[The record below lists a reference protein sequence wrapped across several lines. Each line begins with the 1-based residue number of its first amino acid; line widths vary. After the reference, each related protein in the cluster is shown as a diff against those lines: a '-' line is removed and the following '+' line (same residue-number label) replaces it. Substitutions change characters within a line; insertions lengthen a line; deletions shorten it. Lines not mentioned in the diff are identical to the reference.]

1 VTRTACHR
9 TQRSLRAPR
18 IAAILIVGYILSCA
32 AVVYYERQITYQP
45 NPRPVVPAEQGLTG
59 VTSRTLS
66 TPDGERLVVWR
77 IEAKPGRPT
86 ILYFHGNG
94 DTLAERADRIRQFQ
108 VEGYGLFMLAW
119 RGFSGSTGT
128 PSEPALVADASL
140 AYETLRS
147 EGVAAADIVIYGE
160 SLGTHIA
167 TRTALTHPARALI
180 LEAPF
185 TSMVDAWRQFAPI
198 LPVGM
203 LLRDRFDT
211 LAVIGDLRMPLLV
224 LHGERDRLVGHQL
237 GRRVFAA
244 APHPKRFASS
254 PEAGHTNLYAHDAI
268 KAVRRFLADV
278 AAGSLR

>member
-1 VTRTACHR
+1 MRAGRHR
-9 TQRSLRAPR
+9 GERPLWAPR
-18 IAAILIVGYILSCA
+18 IAAILIVGYIASCA
-32 AVVYYERQITYQP
+32 AVVYFERQITYQP
-45 NPRPVVPAEQGLTG
+45 NPRPVTPAEQGLTG
-59 VTSRTLS
+59 VTAQTLS

-77 IEAKPGRPT
+77 MQARPSRPT
-86 ILYFHGNG
+86 FLYFQGNG

-108 VEGYGLFMLAW
+108 AEGYGLFMLAW
-119 RGFSGSTGT
+119 RGFSGSTGKPT
-128 PSEPALVADASL
+128 ESALVADASL
-140 AYETLRS
+140 AYAALRR
-147 EGVAAADIVIYGE
+147 EGVAAGDIVIYGE

-185 TSMVDAWRQFAPI
+185 TSMVDAWRQFAPL

-203 LLRDRFDT
+203 LLRDRLDT
-211 LAVIGDLRMPLLV
+211 LSIIGELRMPLLI

-244 APHPKRFASS
+244 APYPKRFASFAD
-254 PEAGHTNLYAHDAI
+254 AGHVNLYAHDAI

-278 AAGSLR
+278 AAGTLR